1 MNRPRVRFAPSPTGY
16 LHVGGARTAL
26 FNWLFARRHGGT
38 FILRIEDTDTERSSD
53 EMVSGIL
60 ESMRWLGLEW
70 DEGPGIGGPHAPY
83 FQTQRFARH
92 QAVAHQL
99 LAGGFAYKCYCAP
112 DLLKEKRETAERA
125 GGGWKYDRT
134 CLNLSVEEQQRLDA
148 SGVQPAIRFKVPEG
162 KTSYT
167 DHVRGHIE
175 VDHAQV
181 EDFVIL
187 RSNGV
192 PIYHLSVVAD
202 DIDMGITH
210 VIRGDDHISNTP
222 KHILLWQ
229 ALGQTPPEFAHV
241 PLILGT
247 DKKKLSKRHGMTSV
261 TEYERLGYLPDAMM
275 NFLAL
280 LGWSPGGD
288 REMMSRDELIAA
300 FSLEGISGGA
310 AVFDPEKLDWY
321 NAQYL
326 AQLRP
331 DDLVRYVKPLLQAA
345 GVWSGEYDDAGP
357 STSLGAGR
365 GEWLQ
370 RVLRLVLPR
379 VRRLPDFVLQA
390 RPFLTAT
397 IGYDPEAVRKHLTT
411 ADLDDHVEALIV
423 ALEANT
429 EPFEETV
436 IERVFRDVA
445 DARGV
450 KAAALIHAARIA
462 ATGSG
467 VSPGIFEVLALL
479 GKPLTLSRLRD
490 LVRYLRGPR

>member
-1 MNRPRVRFAPSPTGY
+1 MDRPRVRFAPSPTGY

-26 FNWLFARRHGGT
+26 FNWLYARRHGGT

-53 EMVSGIL
+53 EMVAGIL

-83 FQTQRFARH
+83 FQTQRFERH
-92 QAVAHQL
+92 KAAAQQL
-99 LAGGFAYKCYCAP
+99 LAHGSAYKCYCSP
-112 DLLKEKRETAERA
+112 ELLKEKREAAERT

-134 CLNLSVEEQQRLDA
+134 CLGLSVEEQQRLEL

-167 DHVRGHIE
+167 DHVRGRIE
-175 VDHAQV
+175 VDHQEI
-181 EDFVIL
+181 EDFVVL
-187 RSNGV
+187 RSNGL

-222 KHILLWQ
+222 KHILLFQ
-229 ALGQTPPEFAHV
+229 ALGRTPPEFAHV

-247 DKKKLSKRHGMTSV
+247 DKKKLSKRHGITSV
-261 TEYERLGYLPDAMM
+261 TEYERLGYLSDAMV

-288 REMMSRDELIAA
+288 REVMSRDELIAA
-300 FSLEGISGGA
+300 FSLDGISGGA
-310 AVFDPEKLDWY
+310 AVFDPEKLDWF

-326 AQLRP
+326 ARLNP
-331 DDLVRYVKPLLQAA
+331 DDLVERVKPLLQSA
-345 GVWSGEYDDAGP
+345 GLWTDA
-357 STSLGAGR
+357 LDADGR
-365 GEWLQ
+365 REWLQ

-379 VRRLPDFVLQA
+379 VRRLPEFVGQA
-390 RPFLTAT
+390 APFLTASVE
-397 IGYDPEAVRKHLTT
+397 YDPDAVRKHLTS
-411 ADLDDHVEALIV
+411 ADLDRHVEALIA
-423 ALEANT
+423 ALDGDAEPYEEAA
-429 EPFEETV
+429 
-436 IERVFRDVA
+436 IERVLRSVA
-445 DARGV
+445 DGRGI

-462 ATGSG
+462 ATGKA
-467 VSPGIFEVLALL
+467 VSPGVFEVLALL
-479 GKPLTLSRLRD
+479 GKPLTLSRLCD
-490 LVRYLRGPR
+490 LVRFLRDASSAR

>member
-1 MNRPRVRFAPSPTGY
+1 MDCPRVRFAPSPTGY

-26 FNWLFARRHGGT
+26 FNWLFARRHGGA

-53 EMVSGIL
+53 EMVAGIL
-60 ESMRWLGLEW
+60 ESMRWLGLDW

-83 FQTQRFARH
+83 FQTERFERHRGVAR
-92 QAVAHQL
+92 QL
-99 LAGGFAYKCYCAP
+99 LADGFAYNCYCSQ
-112 DLLKEKRETAERA
+112 DLLKDKREAAERA

-134 CLNLSVEEQQRLDA
+134 CLALSADDQRRLEA
-148 SGVQPAIRFKVPEG
+148 SGVQPAVRFKVPAG
-162 KTSYT
+162 RTIYT
-167 DHVRGHIE
+167 DHVRGRIE
-175 VDHAQV
+175 VDHDQV

-229 ALGQTPPEFAHV
+229 ALGRTPPEFAHV
-241 PLILGT
+241 PLILGA
-247 DKKKLSKRHGMTSV
+247 DRKKLSKRHGITSV
-261 TEYERLGYLPDAMM
+261 TEYERLGYLSDAMV

-288 REMMSRDELIAA
+288 REVMSREELVGA
-300 FSLEGISGGA
+300 FSLDGISGGA
-310 AVFDPEKLDWY
+310 AVFDPEKLDWF

-326 AQLRP
+326 AQLTSE
-331 DDLVRYVKPLLQAA
+331 DLVRRVKPLFEAA
-345 GVWSGEYDDAGP
+345 GVWSGEYDA
-357 STSLGAGR
+357 SR
-365 GEWLQ
+365 RMWMQ

-379 VRRLPDFVLQA
+379 VRRLPDFVEQA

-397 IGYDPEAVRKHLTT
+397 VDYDPEAVRKHLTT
-411 ADLDDHVEALIV
+411 ADLDQHVEMLIV
-423 ALEANT
+423 ALEADAQ
-429 EPFEETV
+429 PYEEAA
-436 IERVFRDVA
+436 IERVFRSVA
-445 DARGV
+445 DARGI

-462 ATGSG
+462 ATGKA

-479 GKPLTLSRLRD
+479 GKPLTLARLRD
-490 LVRYLRGPR
+490 LVRFLKGSSS

>member
-1 MNRPRVRFAPSPTGY
+1 MDRPRVRFAPSPTGY

-26 FNWLFARRHGGT
+26 FNWLYARRHGGT

-53 EMVSGIL
+53 EMVAGIL
-60 ESMRWLGLEW
+60 ESMRWLRLEW

-83 FQTQRFARH
+83 FQTQRFERH
-92 QAVAHQL
+92 KAAAQQL
-99 LAGGFAYKCYCAP
+99 LARGSAYKCYCSQE
-112 DLLKEKRETAERA
+112 LLKEKRDAVERT

-134 CLNLSVEEQQRLDA
+134 CLGLSVGAQQRLES

-167 DHVRGHIE
+167 DHVRGRIE
-175 VDHAQV
+175 VDHQEI

-187 RSNGV
+187 RSNGL

-222 KHILLWQ
+222 KHILLFQ
-229 ALGQTPPEFAHV
+229 ALGRTPPEFAHV

-247 DKKKLSKRHGMTSV
+247 DKKKLSKRHGITSV
-261 TEYERLGYLPDAMM
+261 TEYERIGYLPDAMV

-288 REMMSRDELIAA
+288 REVMSRDELIAA
-300 FSLEGISGGA
+300 FSLDGISGGA
-310 AVFDPEKLDWY
+310 AVFDPEKLDWF

-326 AQLRP
+326 ARLNP
-331 DDLVRYVKPLLQAA
+331 GDLLERVKPLLQAA
-345 GVWSGEYDDAGP
+345 GLWTDELDAD
-357 STSLGAGR
+357 GR
-365 GEWLQ
+365 REWLQ

-379 VRRLPDFVLQA
+379 VRRLPEFVGQA
-390 RPFLTAT
+390 APFLTASVE
-397 IGYDPEAVRKHLTT
+397 YDPDAVRKHLTS
-411 ADLDDHVEALIV
+411 ADLDRHVEALIA
-423 ALEANT
+423 ALDEND
-429 EPFEETV
+429 EPYEDAV
-436 IERVFRDVA
+436 IERALRSVA
-445 DARGV
+445 DARGI

-462 ATGSG
+462 ATGKA
-467 VSPGIFEVLALL
+467 VSPGVFEVLALL

-490 LVRYLRGPR
+490 LVRFLRDSSSAR

>member
-99 LAGGFAYKCYCAP
+99 LAGGFAYKCYCTP
-112 DLLKEKRETAERA
+112 DRLKDKREAAERA

-134 CLNLSVEEQQRLDA
+134 CLNLSVEERQRLDA
-148 SGVQPAIRFKVPEG
+148 SAVQPAIRFKVPEG

-187 RSNGV
+187 RSNGL

-261 TEYERLGYLPDAMM
+261 TEYERLGYLPDAMV

-288 REMMSRDELIAA
+288 REVMSRDELIAA
-300 FSLEGISGGA
+300 FSLDGISGGA

-326 AQLRP
+326 AQVKP
-331 DDLVRYVKPLLQAA
+331 DDLVRYVKPLLQVA
-345 GVWSGEYDDAGP
+345 GVWSDEYDDAG
-357 STSLGAGR
+357 R
-365 GEWLQ
+365 REWLQ

-379 VRRLPDFVLQA
+379 VRRLPDFVPQA

-397 IGYDPEAVRKHLTT
+397 IEYDSEAVRKHLTT
-411 ADLDDHVEALIV
+411 ADLDDHIEALIV
-423 ALEANT
+423 AMEADT
-429 EPFEETV
+429 APFEEIA
-436 IERVFRDVA
+436 IERVLRAVA

-490 LVRYLRGPR
+490 LVRYLRGLR

>member
-1 MNRPRVRFAPSPTGY
+1 MDRPRVRFAPSPTGY

-26 FNWLFARRHGGT
+26 FNWLYARRHDGA

-53 EMVSGIL
+53 EMVAGIL

-83 FQTQRFARH
+83 FQTQRFERH
-92 QAVAHQL
+92 KAVALQL
-99 LAGGFAYKCYCAP
+99 LADGFAYKCYCSP
-112 DLLKEKRETAERA
+112 ELLKEKREAAQKA

-134 CLNLSVEEQQRLDA
+134 CLGLSVEEQQRLEA
-148 SGVQPAIRFKVPEG
+148 SGVQPAIRFQVPAG
-162 KTSYT
+162 RTSYT

-175 VDHAQV
+175 VDHQEV

-187 RSNGV
+187 RSNGL

-222 KHILLWQ
+222 KHILLWR
-229 ALGQTPPEFAHV
+229 ALGKTPPEFAHV

-247 DKKKLSKRHGMTSV
+247 DKKKLSKRHGITSA
-261 TEYERLGYLPDAMM
+261 TEYERLGYLADAMV

-288 REMMSRDELIAA
+288 REVMSRDELIAV

-310 AVFDPEKLDWY
+310 AVFDPEKLDWF

-326 AQLRP
+326 ALLKP
-331 DDLVRYVKPLLQAA
+331 DDLVHRVKPLLRAA
-345 GVWSGEYDDAGP
+345 GLWSDEYDDAG
-357 STSLGAGR
+357 R
-365 GEWLQ
+365 HEWLQ

-379 VRRLPDFVLQA
+379 VRRLPDFVEQA

-397 IGYDPEAVRKHLTT
+397 VDYDPEAVRKHLTT
-411 ADLDDHVEALIV
+411 ADLDRHVEALIV
-423 ALEANT
+423 ALEENT
-429 EPFEETV
+429 EPFDQAA
-436 IERVFRDVA
+436 IERVFRRVA
-445 DARGV
+445 DARGI

-462 ATGSG
+462 ATGKA
-467 VSPGIFEVLALL
+467 VSPGMFEVLALL
-479 GKPLTLSRLRD
+479 GNPLTLSRLRD
-490 LVRYLRGPR
+490 LVRFLRGSSSAQ